1 MVPADSTC
9 WREQGGGRMR
19 DVSLIKAVGEDM

>member
-1 MVPADSTC
+1 MPVDSTR